1 LIISDNIKHMI
12 TNSPIPSNKISQ
24 ALKENRVC
32 LGGWTLSGSV
42 VIAEILAQAGFEW
55 VCIDAEHSP
64 VSKETAMNMIIAI
77 QRHGAEPIV
86 RIGLNFEM
94 EFKKF
99 LDAGARGIL
108 VPMVKSAADV
118 EKAIS
123 FTRYAPAG
131 NRSFALPRA
140 TGYGKYP
147 EHYFRHANQSILLI
161 IMIEHIQA
169 VHNLDAILEFE
180 QLDAI
185 FVGPYDL
192 SGSMGKPGQFDDR
205 EFKEAMKLISIKASE
220 HNMPTGI
227 HEVHPTREKIS
238 EHISNGFKLI
248 ACGLD
253 TLFVLESAEKF
264 SNILS

>member
-1 LIISDNIKHMI
+1 MI
-12 TNSPIPSNKISQ
+12 AGKIFPTNKIKQ
-24 ALKENRVC
+24 ALKENRPC

-42 VIAEILAQAGFEW
+42 VIAEIMAQAGFDW

-64 VSKETAMNMIIAI
+64 VSKETVMNMIIAI
-77 QRHGAEPIV
+77 ERHGAEPVV
-86 RIGLNFEM
+86 RIGLNVEM
-94 EFKKF
+94 EFKKS

-108 VPMVKSAADV
+108 VPMIKTASDV

-123 FTRYAPAG
+123 YSKYPPAG

-140 TGYGKYP
+140 TGYGKYA
-147 EHYFRHANQSILLI
+147 EQYFNSANQSIFLG

-169 VHNLDAILEFE
+169 VNNLDSILSSD
-180 QLDAI
+180 QIDAV

-205 EFKEAMKLISIKASE
+205 EFIQALEQISLKASKL
-220 HNMPTGI
+220 HIPTGI
-227 HEVHPTREKIS
+227 HEVMPDREKILA
-238 EHISNGFKLI
+238 HINHGFRFI

-253 TLFVLESAEKF
+253 TLFVSENAEKCA
-264 SNILS
+264 NILLK

>member
-1 LIISDNIKHMI
+1 MVIKNPFQSNRIIQS
-12 TNSPIPSNKISQ
+12 
-24 ALKENRVC
+24 LRENRVC

-42 VIAEILAQAGFEW
+42 VIAEIMAQAGFEW

-77 QRHGAEPIV
+77 ERHGAEPVV

-108 VPMVKSAADV
+108 VPMVKSADDV

-123 FTRYAPAG
+123 FTKYAPVG

-147 EHYFRHANQSILLI
+147 ENYFRDANQSIALI

-180 QLDAI
+180 QINAI

-192 SGSMGKPGQFDDR
+192 SGSMGKPGKFDDMD
-205 EFKEAMKLISIKASE
+205 FKEALKLISVKASE
-220 HNMPTGI
+220 HNIPMGI
-227 HEVHPTREKIS
+227 HEVHPSYEKIS
-238 EHISNGFKLI
+238 EHIKNGFKLI

-264 SNILS
+264 SKILS